1 MKYIYVEDSGGYDR
15 DIIIAV
21 EANSPEEA
29 IEILK
34 RNRRWHQDGVIYT
47 LDEFWEDYNLGLK

>member
-1 MKYIYVEDSGGYDR
+1 MKYIYVQDVGGYDP
-15 DIIIAV
+15 DIIIGV
-21 EANSPEEA
+21 EANSPEEV

-34 RNRRWHQDGVIYT
+34 RNHRWHYEGVIYT

>member
-1 MKYIYVEDSGGYDR
+1 MKYIYFEDCGGYER
-15 DIIIAV
+15 DIIRGV

-34 RNRRWHQDGVIYT
+34 RNHYWHYEGVIYT
-47 LDEFWEDYNLGLK
+47 LDEFWEDYNLELK

>member
-1 MKYIYVEDSGGYDR
+1 MKYIYVEDNGGYDR
-15 DIIIAV
+15 DTIIAV

-34 RNRRWHQDGVIYT
+34 RNRRWHYESVIYT